1 MFAGPEACK
10 GSPPCP
16 TPGLREHQ
24 QDKSCSSGE
33 AVVQGTNRD
42 WLGRDVAGML
52 YLTPWMGSPRDSN
65 GKLGLTHQRWS
76 AFTKNKDN
84 HEYPKEGAF
93 AKVKES
99 QRMSDEG
106 KMDQEEADGIRK
118 RCRVVGFALQ
128 AEMNH
133 FHERRILDFKKM
145 MQSYIR
151 EQIVFY
157 QRVSQKLEETL
168 RRYDSL

>member
-1 MFAGPEACK
+1 
-10 GSPPCP
+10 
-16 TPGLREHQ
+16 
-24 QDKSCSSGE
+24 
-33 AVVQGTNRD
+33 
-42 WLGRDVAGML
+42 
-52 YLTPWMGSPRDSN
+52 
-65 GKLGLTHQRWS
+65 
-76 AFTKNKDN
+76 
-84 HEYPKEGAF
+84 
-93 AKVKES
+93 
-99 QRMSDEG
+99 MSDEG

-128 AEMNH
+128 AEMNY

-168 RRYDSL
+168 RRYDNL